1 MTPQDKAFLD
11 ADFHWVSTLQ
21 GIWRDHPSHV
31 EALQQAA
38 ADRIMDAFRTLRRE
52 NAENAVGQ
60 VVNGP
65 AGSGKT
71 HLIGT
76 LRRSVW
82 AEGGWFV
89 LIDVVG
95 ITDFWRTAAFGF
107 IRSLRQSMPDGRS
120 QYQAVFEAALEH
132 VPQETRRK
140 VFSAGEDL
148 GSGAIRTVNF
158 FVRALQAAFPQEGM
172 QHSNVVRALLLQGD
186 PDAAEIAYSWLQGLE
201 IDVADR
207 RPLGFTAPS
216 PPPEAIVAGVSWLMS
231 LGGPVM
237 IAVDQI
243 DAIVTAG
250 NIVAEVGAGKAADLD
265 DETEARAR
273 SIIQVLAGGLMDLF
287 DQTHRTMTVV
297 TCLNETWSILRQ
309 KALQSALHRFVPAPL
324 LLNSSA
330 SAADSVAALIAGRLA
345 PAFARH
351 SVEPP
356 SPTWPFLPSVLAEL
370 KGNWPRQILMQC
382 EAYRLRCLG
391 AGEVLDCARLN
402 DEVTAPSPPPDLAA
416 AFTAHRASAKIGDL
430 VSSVDDGGPVG
441 ACLRDALA
449 LYARQLTLPESV
461 DAAIAALATDPRP
474 ALHARL
480 SFTFHEQNELEK
492 HYCFRVLAHAS
503 ALAVQPRLRAAMTDA
518 GVDKKLPFRHLFIV
532 RNEPM
537 PSGKVTKQLCDRLAA
552 DGGVV
557 VPLSVEDLRTFA
569 ALRDMD
575 TAKLDGFDAWLRECK
590 PLCETSFFQSVGL
603 CPPPV
608 SPTEAAV
615 ERQAPISDALTT
627 KVLAAEPIPTSRE
640 APSAAG
646 SPSASPTSPA
656 TAGEEAQESG
666 SAVPSQLSLRESLP
680 ATIVLG
686 TRVQGGGTGPEVRL
700 PVSLLT
706 RHTAIFAGSGSGK
719 TVLLRR
725 IVEEVALRGVPAIV
739 LDTNNDLARLGL
751 PWPERPAA
759 FSDADVSAAARYA
772 DTVEVVV
779 WTPGVAAGRP
789 LTLAVLPDFS
799 ALKGTGASAER
810 AEAVTMAFA
819 TLAPLVGAKGA
830 SKDLK
835 EGVLTEALASFAV
848 EGRSGIDAFIDYLA
862 DLPAEVSKQSKATKL
877 SGEMAD
883 QLRAK
888 IALNPLLSA
897 AGQPLD
903 PSILFTAE
911 RADATRISVIN
922 LAGLSDDS
930 RQDFVNQLQMAL
942 FTFIRKHPSA
952 TPRLYVV
959 DEAQNFAPSQTNT
972 ASKASAKAL
981 AAQARKF
988 GLGLIF
994 ATQAPKGIDT
1004 NIVSNCTTHVYGRM
1018 SSPALIAATEEMMAA
1033 KGKAAKD
1040 LGSLS
1045 AGLFYVATEGLAQ
1058 PVKIRAP
1065 LCLSWHPQNP
1075 ATPEQIVE
1083 MTAAK

>member
-1 MTPQDKAFLD
+1 MSAQDSTSPDAAFLE
-11 ADFHWVSTLQ
+11 ADFRWVSTLQ
-21 GIWRDHPSHV
+21 SVWRDSPSHV
-31 EALQQAA
+31 EALQEAA
-38 ADRIMDAFRTLRRE
+38 ANRIMAAFAALRHE
-52 NAENAVGQ
+52 DAENAVGQ
-60 VVNGP
+60 IVNGP

-76 LRRSVW
+76 LRRRVW
-82 AEGGWFV
+82 AQGGWFV
-89 LIDVVG
+89 LVDVVG

-107 IRSLRQSMPDGRS
+107 IRSLRQAMPDGRS
-120 QYQAVFEAALEH
+120 QYRALFEAVIRRL
-132 VPQETRRK
+132 PSETRRQ
-140 VFSAGEDL
+140 VPSGGDL
-148 GSGAIRTVNF
+148 GSGAVRTVNS
-158 FVRALQAAFPQEGM
+158 FVQALNEPFPEAM
-172 QHSNVVRALLLQGD
+172 EHANVVRALLLQRD
-186 PDAAEIAYSWLQGLE
+186 PEAAEIAYSWLQGLE
-201 IDVADR
+201 VSPDER
-207 RPLGFTAPS
+207 RALGLTS
-216 PPPEAIVAGVSWLMS
+216 PPPAPEAIVKGVCWLMS

-243 DAIVTAG
+243 DGIVTAG
-250 NIVAEVGAGKAADLD
+250 NIVAERGAGITTDLD

-273 SIIQVLAGGLMDLF
+273 SIIQVLAGGLMDLY
-287 DQTHRTMTVV
+287 DQTRRAMTVV
-297 TCLNETWSILRQ
+297 TCLSETWSILQQ
-309 KALQSALHRFVPAPL
+309 KALTSALHRFVPTPL
-324 LLNSSA
+324 LLNSAA
-330 SAADSVAALIAGRLA
+330 SADEGIAALVTGRLA
-345 PAFARH
+345 PAFERQGL
-351 SVEPP
+351 VPP
-356 SPTWPFLPSVLAEL
+356 SSTWPFMPSALAEL
-370 KGNWPRQILMQC
+370 HGQWPRQVLMRC
-382 EAYRLRCLG
+382 EDYRLRCLDLGHVPDCTSFKIG
-391 AGEVLDCARLN
+391 A
-402 DEVTAPSPPPDLAA
+402 PPPPPPSDLAA
-416 AFTAHRASAKIGDL
+416 AFEQHRRTAKIDDL
-430 VSSVDDGGPVG
+430 VANFNDGAQVG

-449 LYARQLTLPESV
+449 LYVRQLTLPESV
-461 DAAIAALATDPRP
+461 DATVAALGSDIRP
-474 ALHARL
+474 SLHARL
-480 SFTFHEQNELEK
+480 TFTFREQRDLEK
-492 HYCFRVLAHAS
+492 HYCFRSLAHTHAR
-503 ALAVQPRLRAAMTDA
+503 AVISRLDDAIKDA
-518 GVDKKLPFRHLFIV
+518 GLDKKLTFRHLFIV

-537 PSGKVTKQLCDRLAA
+537 PTGPVTSRKVEELRGL
-552 DGGVV
+552 GGVI
-557 VPLSVEDLRTFA
+557 VPLSADDLRTFA
-569 ALRDMD
+569 ALRAMD
-575 TAKLDGFDAWLRECK
+575 GARLDSFDGWLRERK
-590 PLCETSFFQSVGL
+590 PLCETGFFRSVGL

-608 SPTEAAV
+608 SPAEVVAQQPSSLDAAAI
-615 ERQAPISDALTT
+615 EMPPAAQAQPKSVPPAEGPQPAPVLLATPPCPAPGAPAAIAL
-627 KVLAAEPIPTSRE
+627 
-640 APSAAG
+640 G
-646 SPSASPTSPA
+646 
-656 TAGEEAQESG
+656 
-666 SAVPSQLSLRESLP
+666 LR
-680 ATIVLG
+680 I
-686 TRVQGGGTGPEVRL
+686 QGGGTGPAVEL

-725 IVEEVALRGVPAIV
+725 IVEEAALRGVPAIV

-862 DLPAEVSKQSKATKL
+862 DLPPEVSKQSKATKL

-903 PSILFTAE
+903 PGILFTAA
-911 RADATRISVIN
+911 RAAATRISVIN

-942 FTFIRKHPSA
+942 FTYIRKHPSA

-1083 MTAAK
+1083 MAAAE